1 LSILTKYILI
11 RYLKSFFLILISLEI
26 FFVLIDFLQNTAH
39 LPNSANLQ
47 ILYIFYTSFFTFSI
61 TLPLSLVFAFIVVMV
76 GFVKQNNM
84 TSFYSLGIKPLNIL
98 MPIIWCSIA
107 ITLILIL
114 LQTTPLAYS
123 YEQKSRIL
131 NNSYFTTVQENIFL
145 KYNEYF
151 IYFEKLFPLQKKA
164 NNIRIFKT
172 EHNNIIEIIIGKKAY
187 YENNKWCVL
196 DTKIIKKPI
205 TINWDSSKLT
215 IGYKKLLYTLEGF
228 KPKIINNVSR
238 ANIQFSI
245 KDAIYTIL
253 LLDKQNLDTQK
264 IRAILYS
271 QVIIPFFVIPLIVII
286 FFFTTVSS
294 REFNVAKF
302 SSVSIFFTLIIWG
315 IIYFLQKLAFNGVIL
330 AELATILP
338 IIILYGFAYYIYKK
352 RV

>member
-1 LSILTKYILI
+1 MSVLTKYILK
-11 RYLKSFFLILISLEI
+11 RYLKNFFLILISLEI
-26 FFVLIDFLQNTAH
+26 FFVLIDYLQNINS

-61 TLPLSLVFAFIVVMV
+61 TLPLSLVFAFIVSMV
-76 GFVKQNNM
+76 SFVKNNDM
-84 TSFYSLGIKPLNIL
+84 ISFYSLGARPLNII
-98 MPIIWCSIA
+98 MPIVWASII
-107 ITLILIL
+107 ITLILML

-131 NNSYFTTVQENIFL
+131 SNNYFTTVQENIFL

-172 EHNNIIEIIIGKKAY
+172 KNNNIVEIIIGKKAY
-187 YENNKWCVL
+187 YENNRWYVI

-205 TINWDSSKLT
+205 KIDWDNSKLK
-215 IGYKKLLYTLEGF
+215 ISYKKSLYTLEGF

-253 LLDKQNLDTQK
+253 LLDKQKLDTQK

-271 QVIIPFFVIPLIVII
+271 QVIMPFFILPLIVII
-286 FFFTTVSS
+286 FFSTTISS
-294 REFNVAKF
+294 REFNIAKF
-302 SSVSIFFTLIIWG
+302 SSVAIFFTLMIWG
-315 IIYFLQKLAFNGVIL
+315 IVYFLQKLAFNGVVL

-338 IIILYGFAYYIYKK
+338 MIILYGFGYYIYKK